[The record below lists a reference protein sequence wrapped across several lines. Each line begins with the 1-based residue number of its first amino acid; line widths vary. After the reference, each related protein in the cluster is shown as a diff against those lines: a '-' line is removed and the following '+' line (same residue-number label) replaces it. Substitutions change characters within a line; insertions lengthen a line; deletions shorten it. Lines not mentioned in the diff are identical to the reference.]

1 MLHRLL
7 ERLRRSRVDTVS
19 LATSTDASDDV
30 LIDLAEEA
38 GVSTHRG
45 SLNDVLSRV
54 IGAARAAEA
63 DVIVEITGDCPLVDP
78 AIVDA
83 VLARYLAGGYDYV
96 ANVLD
101 ELTFPIGFDVQVFS
115 VDLLE
120 DVSRLTQDPAD
131 RENVTSF
138 IYRNPERYRLLNV
151 RAPPALDR
159 PRYRLCVDYPQDF
172 HLIEQI
178 YQTLYPVDAAFS
190 AEAVV
195 LLLDSRPDLATSNT
209 TMPNAFEWPSSGGR
223 ADQEMPAI
231 A

>member
-7 ERLRRSRVDTVS
+7 ERLRRSRFDTVS